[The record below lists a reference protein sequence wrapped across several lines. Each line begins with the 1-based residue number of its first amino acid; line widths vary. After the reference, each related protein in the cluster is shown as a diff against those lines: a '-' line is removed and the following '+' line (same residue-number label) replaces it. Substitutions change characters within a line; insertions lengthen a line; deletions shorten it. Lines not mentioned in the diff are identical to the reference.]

1 MFPEKVINIYKL
13 NDNIDTIVFI
23 DENNSGILEKI
34 LRDRKNGIEI
44 NEEDRFF
51 VLTGCIISKKQY
63 DLLNK
68 RFDKLKN
75 KLWKNGKYFNEKQQK
90 EYKVCFHSSDIRRK
104 VGCFQEKIVN
114 HSILCQE
121 INNIISNIDFKII
134 SVVIDVNSYVKTQ
147 KSINV
152 YNSAMEIITREV
164 IKTVNKNQKV
174 AIVLEARGKK
184 EDNEVYQYM
193 QKCIAEQG
201 IGQHSKETLQK
212 YIQGIYFN
220 TKHSNGGKKTCS
232 GIELADLCSYPIF
245 KYIKTGQKDIAFKI
259 IENKL
264 II

>member
-1 MFPEKVINIYKL
+1 MGSILTKNNKKSIKY
-13 NDNIDTIVFI
+13 VFI
-23 DENNSGILEKI
+23 LVTF
-34 LRDRKNGIEI
+34 
-44 NEEDRFF
+44 EE
-51 VLTGCIISKKQY
+51 
-63 DLLNK
+63 
-68 RFDKLKN
+68 
-75 KLWKNGKYFNEKQQK
+75 
-90 EYKVCFHSSDIRRK
+90 K

-121 INNIISNIDFKII
+121 INNIISNIDFNII

-164 IKTVNKNQKV
+164 IKIVNKNQKV

-201 IGQHSKETLQK
+201 IGQYSKETLQK

-220 TKHSNGGKKTCS
+220 TKHSNGGKKHVQ
-232 GIELADLCSYPIF
+232 A
-245 KYIKTGQKDIAFKI
+245 
-259 IENKL
+259 
-264 II
+264 